1 MGQFVFIFGPS
12 KLFCFIPEVN
22 FDDAIRLCFW
32 KKYPRS
38 RITGLSNS
46 ATQKEHIDAVA
57 KDRGLLNVEVY
68 LFVHAENRVE

>member
-1 MGQFVFIFGPS
+1 MGQFVVIFGPS
-12 KLFCFIPEVN
+12 KLFCSIPVVN
-22 FDDAIRLCFW
+22 FDAIRLYFP
-32 KKYPRS
+32 KKYPSS

-57 KDRGLLNVEVY
+57 KNRGLLNVEVY